1 MWVNVY
7 DTEKGLFY
15 KSMAYAKLNEGDREQ
30 TIVFNP
36 QSGCFELVDRM
47 DKNYYKPCLLYE
59 YMGGDLNGWTA
70 CEASALAELKQW
82 AEEQGVRKMP
92 DSCTGYPEVVG
103 DREFMRKILRNKKVP
118 LEETTVK
125 PKENFSAWHEIRT
138 QEDANEFMT
147 LFAGFHDAA
156 LKKLTYKEDYR
167 GRTRVNAIFDNSC
180 WFGVAELCFEGLLDL
195 HLAAFGEYCLN
206 EIDDGTLLVAATGVF
221 WADGNLEAEDLSYE
235 GDYIKARKL
244 KWRKIGYRSE
254 RARESRI
261 LP

>member
-1 MWVNVY
+1 
-7 DTEKGLFY
+7 
-15 KSMAYAKLNEGDREQ
+15 
-30 TIVFNP
+30 
-36 QSGCFELVDRM
+36 
-47 DKNYYKPCLLYE
+47 
-59 YMGGDLNGWTA
+59 MGGDLNGGTA

-195 HLAAFGEYCLN
+195 HLAPFGEYCMN